1 MAAITWFKV
10 DDGFWSHPKTA
21 TLSDAA
27 VVLWVRAGSY
37 SSQHLTDGVIARP
50 VLRLVGTAEAAAEL
64 VAAGLWLEHPDGW
77 EFHDWGEYQETS
89 ETVKKRREDAR
100 DRQARAR
107 ERAANKRRESPS
119 VSRVTDDV
127 TNGVSSLYP
136 TRPDPTPTSNE
147 VGGGT
152 RKRGARIP
160 DEFIVTTEMREWAAR
175 EVPAVDVDASTRK
188 FADHWRAESGAKAR
202 KVDWVATWRNW
213 LRRDAENTSRRPTPM
228 QRAQTTAAA
237 GRRVGSTN
245 ITSLEIER

>member
-1 MAAITWFKV
+1 MGLWVLAGAWSAGEEL
-10 DDGFWSHPKTA
+10 DGAVPA
-21 TLSDAA
+21 YMVGELDGSDAA
-27 VVLWVRAGSY
+27 VDW
-37 SSQHLTDGVIARP
+37 
-50 VLRLVGTAEAAAEL
+50 LVK
-64 VAAGLWLEHPDGW
+64 AGLWEATEDGYR
-77 EFHDWGEYQETS
+77 FSSWGAYQPTREDLD
-89 ETVKKRREDAR
+89 ERREAE
-100 DRQARAR
+100 RQRKAEWRAR
-107 ERAANKRRESPS
+107 RSGKTDAAVSHASRRDT
-119 VSRVTDDV
+119 RVTDAGETPDSV
-127 TNGVSSLYP
+127 LTRPDP
-136 TRPDPTPTSNE
+136 TRPGPTPTSNE